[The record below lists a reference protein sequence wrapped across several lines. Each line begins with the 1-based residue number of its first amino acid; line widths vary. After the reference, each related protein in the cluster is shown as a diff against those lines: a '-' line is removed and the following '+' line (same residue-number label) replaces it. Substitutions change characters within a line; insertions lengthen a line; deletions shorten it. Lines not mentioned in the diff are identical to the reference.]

1 MSYIFSTLLC
11 HTSTLLYLRLISVIP
26 IERGTRKTVIT
37 GLSNTFLHSNS
48 KPLLAVVEL
57 LRMIVVIVVV
67 EEVVGVLLAM
77 VAVVVVV
84 VVVVVV
90 ALMLVKVVVV
100 RVKVELPVREQ
111 LIIVIT

>member
-26 IERGTRKTVIT
+26 IERDIRKTVIT
-37 GLSNTFLHSNS
+37 GLSNTSLHSNS

-57 LRMIVVIVVV
+57 LRMIVVIVV
-67 EEVVGVLLAM
+67 EEVVGILLAM
-77 VAVVVVV
+77 VAVV

>member
-1 MSYIFSTLLC
+1 
-11 HTSTLLYLRLISVIP
+11 VIP
-26 IERGTRKTVIT
+26 IERGIRKTVIT
-37 GLSNTFLHSNS
+37 GLSNTSLHSNS

-67 EEVVGVLLAM
+67 EGVVGVLLAM
-77 VAVVVVV
+77 V